1 MNNKKHLMKAFKY
14 IQRPITENNI
24 VTIASKVYSSRN
36 FFQRLFG
43 LLAFKPLKESEGL
56 LIKDC
61 RSIHTMWMKYS
72 IDAVFID
79 KEGRVTA
86 VYRNLAPFRF
96 SPYIKDACSVLEL
109 KAGSLERVSV
119 KIGDIISFEE

>member
-1 MNNKKHLMKAFKY
+1 MKAIKH
-14 IQRPITENNI
+14 IQGSATNDAT
-24 VTIASKVYSSRN
+24 VIASKVYLASGFLKR
-36 FFQRLFG
+36 FFG

-61 RSIHTMWMKYS
+61 RSIHTMWMRYC

-79 KEGRVTA
+79 KKGRVIA
-86 VYRNLAPFRF
+86 MHEDLAPFRF

-109 KAGSLERVSV
+109 KAGSTGRASIR
-119 KIGDIISFEE
+119 IGDIISFVE

>member
-1 MNNKKHLMKAFKY
+1 MKAIKY
-14 IQRPITENNI
+14 IQGAASDNSTI
-24 VTIASKVYSSRN
+24 VIAQEVYLASDL
-36 FFQRLFG
+36 FKRLFG

-79 KEGRVTA
+79 KKGKATA
-86 VYRNLAPFRF
+86 VYEDLAPFRF

-109 KAGSLERVSV
+109 KAGSAGRASI
-119 KIGDIISFEE
+119 KIGDIISFIE

>member
-1 MNNKKHLMKAFKY
+1 MKAIKY
-14 IQRPITENNI
+14 NRGSNTDNNTL
-24 VTIASKVYSSRN
+24 VIASEVYLAHG
-36 FFQRLFG
+36 FFKRLLG

-61 RSIHTMWMKYS
+61 RSIHTMWMRYR

-79 KEGRVTA
+79 IRGRVTA
-86 VYRNLAPFRF
+86 VYKDLAPFRF

-109 KAGSLERVSV
+109 KAGSAYKASIE
-119 KIGDIISFEE
+119 IGEIISFIE

>member
-1 MNNKKHLMKAFKY
+1 MKAIKYTPEYAADNNTVIIVSKIYLARGFFK
-14 IQRPITENNI
+14 
-24 VTIASKVYSSRN
+24 K
-36 FFQRLFG
+36 LFG

-79 KEGRVTA
+79 KKGRATA
-86 VYRNLAPFRF
+86 VYEDLAPFRF

-109 KAGSLERVSV
+109 KAGSAGRASI
-119 KIGDIISFEE
+119 KIGDIISFIE